1 MSRNGSE
8 PTLHRVGIVS
18 KPGRED
24 IPGLI
29 TDVVSWL
36 SGRGIEVEYDLVSAE
51 YLGRST
57 GFDREE
63 LPPGLDLLIVLGGDG
78 TLLSAARGVGRSQTP
93 ILAVN
98 LGGLGFMMTTG
109 PDELLARLECV
120 VAGNYTTS
128 CRSVLSTEI
137 VRNGVSLGPR
147 NALNDIVINKA
158 AVARLMLLDA
168 YIDREL
174 VSSYRADGM
183 IISTPTGSTAYS
195 LSAGGP
201 VIYPSVSAIC
211 LTPICPHTLTNRPLV
226 LPDAATIEVVIRGGD
241 KDSYLTIDG
250 QVGLELQLNDRI
262 RTRLADYCVH
272 IIQPDRLRFF
282 EVLRSK
288 MKWD

>member
-1 MSRNGSE
+1 MPRNDSE
-8 PTLHRVGIVS
+8 RAIRRVGIVS

-24 IPGLI
+24 IPEL
-29 TDVVSWL
+29 VSRLVAWL
-36 SGRGIEVEYDLVSAE
+36 EERGIESEYDLVTAE
-51 YLGRST
+51 YLRQGA

-63 LPPGLDLLIVLGGDG
+63 LPPRLDLLIVLGGDG
-78 TLLSAARGVGRSQTP
+78 TLLSAARSLGRHRTP

-109 PDELLARLECV
+109 PDEVLPQLERVLAGYY
-120 VAGNYTTS
+120 ATIG
-128 CRSVLSTEI
+128 RSVLTTEI
-137 VRNGVSLGPR
+137 VRNGESLGCH
-147 NALNDIVINKA
+147 NALNDVVINKA
-158 AVARLMLLDA
+158 AVARLLLLDA
-168 YIDREL
+168 YIDKEL

-201 VIYPSVSAIC
+201 VICPSVSAIC

-226 LPDAATIEVVIRGGD
+226 LPDAATIEVVVRGGD

-250 QVGLELQLNDRI
+250 QVGLELQLNDRV
-262 RTRLADYCVH
+262 RTRLADYCLH

>member
-1 MSRNGSE
+1 MPRNDSE
-8 PTLHRVGIVS
+8 RAIRRVGIVS
-18 KPGRED
+18 KPGREE
-24 IPGLI
+24 IPELVGRL
-29 TDVVSWL
+29 VAWL
-36 SGRGIEVEYDLVSAE
+36 EERGIESEYDLVTAE
-51 YLGRST
+51 YLRQGA

-63 LPPGLDLLIVLGGDG
+63 LPPQLDLLIVLGGDG
-78 TLLSAARGVGRSQTP
+78 TLLSAARSLGRHRTP

-109 PDELLARLECV
+109 PDEVLPQLERVLAGYY
-120 VAGNYTTS
+120 ATIG
-128 CRSVLSTEI
+128 RSVLTTEI
-137 VRNGVSLGPR
+137 VRNGESLGCH
-147 NALNDIVINKA
+147 NALNDVVINKA
-158 AVARLMLLDA
+158 AVARLLLLDA
-168 YIDREL
+168 YIDKEL

-226 LPDAATIEVVIRGGD
+226 LPDAATIEVVVRGGD

-250 QVGLELQLNDRI
+250 QVGLELQLNDRV
-262 RTRLADYCVH
+262 RTRLADYCLH